1 MKKGLF
7 FLIILL
13 LAVGCSIE
21 TSDNGDTNNSPE
33 AGSLYKECYPN
44 GTCNSGLV
52 CDNEYNICTKD
63 NAKDDNE
70 DGDTDSE
77 EEPSDGTD
85 TAPEE
90 SSDGGNSEPEDP
102 QGYTESKYE
111 DYVLFNGHAILFD
124 YTTDSEYEEKKG
136 NVEGTL
142 NVVFGGEYYD
152 LNLDSAFIYPGEVIM
167 IVAEKVVDKET
178 DTKLTMSVYLFESQI
193 ENIRKF
199 GADAGYED
207 EVGFAPRVEI
217 YQHRNF
223 EEEGFAY
230 TKYLAAGKKSQ
241 PAPELAGEW
250 YSDGRMMLFL
260 DENLNIAEGEDF
272 KLSFDA
278 DLTADAEKI
287 GGLVYG
293 DLGQCYDLESGEQID
308 CPEDIETIA
317 GF

>member
-1 MKKGLF
+1 MKKVLF
-7 FLIILL
+7 LFIVLL
-13 LAVGCSIE
+13 FMAIGCSTE
-21 TSDNGDTNNSPE
+21 TSENGESSTSE
-33 AGSLYKECYPN
+33 KGSLDRECYPN
-44 GTCNSGLV
+44 ATCNKGLV
-52 CDNEYNICTKD
+52 CDTEHNVCVKD
-63 NAKDDNE
+63 DAKGDNE

-77 EEPSDGTD
+77 EEPSDGTN

-90 SSDGGNSEPEDP
+90 GSDGGNSEPEDP

-111 DYVLFNGHAILFD
+111 DYVLFNGHGILFD
-124 YTTDSEYEEKKG
+124 YSEYEEKKG
-136 NVEGTL
+136 NVEGNL
-142 NVVFGGEYYD
+142 NVVFGGESYD
-152 LNLDSAFIYPGEVIM
+152 LDLVAAFVALGEVIE
-167 IVAEKVVDKET
+167 IVARTVVDKET
-178 DTKLTMSVYLFESQI
+178 ETGLSMSVYLLKKQI
-193 ENIRKF
+193 ENILKF

-217 YQHRNF
+217 YKHRHF

-230 TKYLAAGKKSQ
+230 IKYIAAGKKSQ

-278 DLTADAEKI
+278 DLTTDAEEI
-287 GGLVYG
+287 LEVVSG
-293 DLGQCYDLESGEQID
+293 DLGQCYDLESSEQIE
-308 CPEDIETIA
+308 CPEDIGTKA